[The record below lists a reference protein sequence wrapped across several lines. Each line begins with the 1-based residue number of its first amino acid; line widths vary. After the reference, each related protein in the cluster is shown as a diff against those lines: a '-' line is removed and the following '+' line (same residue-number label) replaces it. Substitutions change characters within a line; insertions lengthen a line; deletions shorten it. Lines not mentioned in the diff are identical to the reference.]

1 MCYNI
6 QLTLTIGFLLLTTCQ
21 RAKGVSPTMQKI
33 AAFIVK
39 KRRLLLVVMLALAVV
54 CAALMPFVGI
64 NTDMTKYL
72 PDSSQMK
79 IGMDRMNEAFP
90 NVAETYTIRVMFRGL
105 DARDKLAIREQL
117 AEIPNV
123 DSVAYEPDSDDYNR
137 GDATLYKLT
146 TQYDYKSDEEAQIER
161 DVADRFDG
169 YDVSVRSDDTST
181 PDIPP
186 IVFIL
191 SIVLVTTILLIACPS
206 YFEPVLF
213 LITIGIAVLINQGTN
228 IFLGE
233 TSDVTASISAILQLA
248 LSMDYSIILMNRY
261 RQELQ
266 ADPDRETAMTRA
278 LAAAFG
284 SITGSSVTTIVGLL
298 MLVFMRFKIGMDL
311 GIVLAKGVLCSLLCV
326 FTVLP
331 GLILWADKLVRKTT
345 KKPRAPKRE
354 RRSVLAA
361 LGRFSYR
368 WRGAIAAAFVLLFAG
383 TYILQ
388 LSTQIAYT
396 LTDADPVAEV
406 FPPDN
411 PIVVLYNNA
420 DEDAVAALADRLE
433 ADPNVKSAMAYSTT
447 LGRQYT
453 AAQMADVVGALDAS
467 IPVSADMLGMIYYD
481 AHSGGRAVT
490 IPAGRFLRF
499 VTDHV
504 ANNAA
509 FAPYLDAGMT
519 ANLQTLQKFTDPA
532 ALTQQRTAESLADFL
547 GMDAADAKQLLLYYY
562 TQHGDASTGGMTLP
576 AFSDFLVNE
585 VLTDSTLADM
595 VDASARE
602 QAATLQT
609 FTDVSAMTT
618 PRGCDEIAQML
629 GMDEDTVRL
638 LFVAYHTLNGDLL
651 TGEWNV
657 SMQTLVNFLAEHSA
671 LLDDAQAQQITMLSR
686 IINGSVDG
694 TSYSAAELADL
705 LGMDAGQVRQLY
717 LLYTSRHGDT
727 SGWTLSVQQF
737 VDFLCQEVLP
747 DARFADQLSGVDT
760 SQLQSART
768 VIDAVASGRSYTA
781 AELANLFH
789 GLSSQLDRGTMELL
803 FLYYASVYSSDA
815 SWTMSMQELFDYLQN
830 DLLTDARFA
839 SFLTDDMRAQIT
851 DAQTML
857 TDAVTQLRG
866 SKYSRLVLTTTL
878 PGESDETSAFI
889 AQLMQDL
896 DAVTTGDYYLI
907 GNSAMV
913 YEMENS
919 FDSELLLITLLTA
932 ASIFLV
938 VVFTFRS
945 LVIPALLVLIVQC
958 GVFITVTVVG
968 LQGLE
973 IYYLALLIVE
983 CILMGATID
992 YGILYTSY
1000 YREMRESMSVRDA
1013 LIAAYRGSI
1022 HTVLTSGSIMVLVTA
1037 VVGKFF
1043 GNPTIEQIC
1052 RTISIGAFS
1061 AIILILLF
1069 LPGMLALLDRW
1080 VLPRDLRRRLYP
1092 PKAPKAPKAPKPPKA
1107 AYRLWYAAFP
1117 RVQKASQRLPPAG
1130 GKTLQAFCFQKCS
1143 TSISSSQA
1151 SPSSYCFRREGIP
1164 QVLKDGGHLRCQRVR
1179 VEVRLG
1185 QVALEVLDEP
1195 ADGERR
1201 QRVGKFRAVRHG
1213 AAVGAHAP
1221 AGAGENMLADDLE
1234 DDRQRLAAQAHADE
1248 RRALVYKGDERAPR
1262 ALEMLHGRVGRGV
1275 GLALDL
1281 PLDLVEVK
1289 AQEVV
1294 LIFKMR
1300 VERRAA
1306 DERPGAQLIDR
1317 DVVKRLLGHQRLER
1331 RHERTIG
1338 FLHAQIVL
1346 FFHDAALLY
1355 AHRIVSNKRHER
1367 NKR

>member
-1 MCYNI
+1 
-6 QLTLTIGFLLLTTCQ
+6 
-21 RAKGVSPTMQKI
+21 MQKI

-39 KRRLLLVVMLALAVV
+39 KRKLLLVVMLILAGV
-54 CAALMPFVGI
+54 CAALMPFVGV

-72 PDSSQMK
+72 PNSSQMK
-79 IGMDRMNEAFP
+79 IGMDHMNEAFP
-90 NVAETYTIRVMFRGL
+90 DAVQTYTIRVMFRGL
-105 DARDKLAIREQL
+105 DAREKLAIREQL

-123 DSVAYEPDSDDYNR
+123 QSVAYEPDSSDYNR
-137 GDATLYKLT
+137 DDATLYKLST
-146 TQYDYKSDEEAQIER
+146 LYDYNSAEEAQIER
-161 DVADRFDG
+161 DVAERFAG
-169 YDVSVRSDDTST
+169 YDVAVRSDDTST
-181 PDIPP
+181 PSIPP

-213 LITIGIAVLINQGTN
+213 LLTIGVAVLLNQGTN
-228 IFLGE
+228 IILGE

-261 RQELQ
+261 RQEL
-266 ADPDRETAMTRA
+266 AKGDDRESAMTRA
-278 LAAAFG
+278 LTAAFG

-298 MLVFMRFKIGMDL
+298 MLVFMRFKIGFDL
-311 GIVLAKGVLCSLLCV
+311 GIVLAKGVLFSLLCV

-331 GLILWADKLVRKTT
+331 GLILWADKVVRKTM

-354 RRSVLAA
+354 RKSVLAG

-368 WRGAIAAAFVLLFAG
+368 WRGVIAAAFVLLFAG
-383 TYILQ
+383 AYVLQ
-388 LSTQIAYT
+388 LSTQISYT
-396 LTDADPVAEV
+396 LTDPDPVAEV

-411 PIVVLYNNA
+411 PLVVLYHNQ
-420 DEDAVAALADRLE
+420 DEAAVSALADRLE
-433 ADPNVKSAMAYSTT
+433 DDPNVKSAMSYSTT
-447 LGRQYT
+447 LGRQCT
-453 AAQMADVVGALDAS
+453 AEQMANAIGALEAG

-481 AHSGGRAVT
+481 VHGGGQSVT
-490 IPAGRFLRF
+490 MTAAQFLRF
-499 VTDHV
+499 LSQNV
-504 ANNAA
+504 ANNAT
-509 FAPYLDAGMT
+509 FAPYIDESLT
-519 ANLQTLQKFTDPA
+519 ANLQTLMKFSDPA
-532 ALTQQRTAESLADFL
+532 ALTQQRTAESLAEFL

-562 TQHGDASTGGMTLP
+562 MQHGGADGSGTMTIP
-576 AFSDFLVNE
+576 AFSSFLNNE
-585 VLTDSTLADM
+585 VLTDPTMAGMMD
-595 VDASARE
+595 DAARA
-602 QAATLQT
+602 QASQLQT
-609 FTDVSAMTT
+609 FTDVTAMTT
-618 PRGCDEIAQML
+618 PRDTAGIAALL
-629 GMDEDTVRL
+629 GMDEQTVKT
-638 LFVAYHTLNGDLL
+638 LFIAYHASRGDLFS
-651 TGEWNV
+651 GGQWEV
-657 SMQTLVNFLAEHSA
+657 SMQNMANFLVECGG
-671 LLDDAQAQQITMLSR
+671 LLDEAQEQQITQLSW
-686 IINGSVDG
+686 IINGSVYG
-694 TSYSAAELADL
+694 TQYTAPQLASV
-705 LGMDAGQVRQLY
+705 LGMDAGQMQQLY
-717 LLYTSRHGDT
+717 MLYNSRHGDT

-737 VDFLCQEVLP
+737 VNFLCQEVLP
-747 DARFADQLSGVDT
+747 DARFASQLSGVDT

-768 VIDAVASGRSYTA
+768 VINAVASGQAYTA
-781 AELANLFH
+781 AGLANLFG
-789 GLSSQLDRGTMELL
+789 GLSSQMDRGTMELL
-803 FLYYASVYSSDA
+803 FLYYASVNRGEAD
-815 SWTMSMQELFDYLQN
+815 WTMSMQELFDYLQN

-866 SKYSRLVLTTTL
+866 SNYSRLVLTTTL

-1107 AYRLWYAAFP
+1107 AR
-1117 RVQKASQRLPPAG
+1117 ASWP
-1130 GKTLQAFCFQKCS
+1130 
-1143 TSISSSQA
+1143 
-1151 SPSSYCFRREGIP
+1151 
-1164 QVLKDGGHLRCQRVR
+1164 
-1179 VEVRLG
+1179 
-1185 QVALEVLDEP
+1185 
-1195 ADGERR
+1195 
-1201 QRVGKFRAVRHG
+1201 
-1213 AAVGAHAP
+1213 
-1221 AGAGENMLADDLE
+1221 
-1234 DDRQRLAAQAHADE
+1234 
-1248 RRALVYKGDERAPR
+1248 
-1262 ALEMLHGRVGRGV
+1262 
-1275 GLALDL
+1275 
-1281 PLDLVEVK
+1281 
-1289 AQEVV
+1289 
-1294 LIFKMR
+1294 
-1300 VERRAA
+1300 
-1306 DERPGAQLIDR
+1306 
-1317 DVVKRLLGHQRLER
+1317 
-1331 RHERTIG
+1331 
-1338 FLHAQIVL
+1338 
-1346 FFHDAALLY
+1346 
-1355 AHRIVSNKRHER
+1355 
-1367 NKR
+1367 

>member
-1 MCYNI
+1 
-6 QLTLTIGFLLLTTCQ
+6 
-21 RAKGVSPTMQKI
+21 MQKI

-54 CAALMPFVGI
+54 CAALMPFVGV

-72 PDSSQMK
+72 P

-90 NVAETYTIRVMFRGL
+90 NVTETYTIRVMFRGL

-161 DVADRFDG
+161 DVADRFAD
-169 YDVSVRSDDTST
+169 YDVAVRSDDTST

-266 ADPDRETAMTRA
+266 ADPDREAAMTRA

-331 GLILWADKLVRKTT
+331 GLILWADKLIRKTT

-368 WRGAIAAAFVLLFAG
+368 CRGAVAAAFVLLFAG
-383 TYILQ
+383 TYVLQ

-396 LTDADPVAEV
+396 LTDTDPVAEV

-433 ADPNVKSAMAYSTT
+433 ADPNVKSAMSYSTT

-453 AAQMADVVGALDAS
+453 AAQMTDIVGALDAS

-481 AHSGGRAVT
+481 VYSGGRAVT
-490 IPAGRFLRF
+490 IPAGQFLRF
-499 VTDHV
+499 VTQHV

-547 GMDAADAKQLLLYYY
+547 GMDAADARQLLLYYY

-576 AFSDFLVNE
+576 VFSDFLVNE
-585 VLTDSTLADM
+585 VLTDPTMADM

-602 QAATLQT
+602 QAAMLQT
-609 FTDVSAMTT
+609 FTDVSAMTA
-618 PRGCDEIAQML
+618 PRGCSEIAQML

-638 LFVAYHTLNGDLL
+638 LFVAYHTINADLL
-651 TGEWNV
+651 TGGWEL
-657 SMQTLVNFLAEHSA
+657 SMQELANFLADHSD
-671 LLDDAQAQQITMLSR
+671 LLDAAQAQQITTLSR
-686 IINGSVDG
+686 IINGSVNG
-694 TSYSAAELADL
+694 TSYAAPELAAL
-705 LGMDAGQVRQLY
+705 LGMDAGQIRQLY

-747 DARFADQLSGVDT
+747 DARFASQLSGVDT

-781 AELANLFH
+781 AELANLFQ
-789 GLSSQLDRGTMELL
+789 GLSSQMNRGTMELL
-803 FLYYASVYSSDA
+803 FLYYASVYSSNDA
-815 SWTMSMQELFDYLQN
+815 WTMSMQELFDYLQN
-830 DLLTDARFA
+830 NLLTDARFA
-839 SFLTDDMRAQIT
+839 SFLTDDMRAQ
-851 DAQTML
+851 TML

-866 SKYSRLVLTTTL
+866 GDYSRLVLTTTL

-889 AQLMQDL
+889 AQLTQDL
-896 DAVTTGDYYLI
+896 DAATTGDYYLI

-938 VVFTFRS
+938 VVLTFRS

-1000 YREMRESMSVRDA
+1000 YREKRESMSVRDA

-1061 AIILILLF
+1061 AILLILLF
-1069 LPGMLALLDRW
+1069 LPGMLALFDRW

-1092 PKAPKAPKAPKPPKA
+1092 PKAPKAPKPPKPPKPPKA
-1107 AYRLWYAAFP
+1107 A
-1117 RVQKASQRLPPAG
+1117 
-1130 GKTLQAFCFQKCS
+1130 
-1143 TSISSSQA
+1143 
-1151 SPSSYCFRREGIP
+1151 
-1164 QVLKDGGHLRCQRVR
+1164 
-1179 VEVRLG
+1179 
-1185 QVALEVLDEP
+1185 
-1195 ADGERR
+1195 
-1201 QRVGKFRAVRHG
+1201 
-1213 AAVGAHAP
+1213 
-1221 AGAGENMLADDLE
+1221 
-1234 DDRQRLAAQAHADE
+1234 
-1248 RRALVYKGDERAPR
+1248 RAPW
-1262 ALEMLHGRVGRGV
+1262 
-1275 GLALDL
+1275 
-1281 PLDLVEVK
+1281 P
-1289 AQEVV
+1289 
-1294 LIFKMR
+1294 
-1300 VERRAA
+1300 
-1306 DERPGAQLIDR
+1306 
-1317 DVVKRLLGHQRLER
+1317 
-1331 RHERTIG
+1331 
-1338 FLHAQIVL
+1338 
-1346 FFHDAALLY
+1346 
-1355 AHRIVSNKRHER
+1355 
-1367 NKR
+1367 